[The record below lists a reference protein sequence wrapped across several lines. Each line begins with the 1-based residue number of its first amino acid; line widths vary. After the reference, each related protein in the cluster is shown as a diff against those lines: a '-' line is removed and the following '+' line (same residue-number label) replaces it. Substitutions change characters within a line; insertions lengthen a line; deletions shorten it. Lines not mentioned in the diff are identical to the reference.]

1 MFLFFRRLSC
11 ALRTW
16 IVQIYSKK
24 TRCTIIQVKSF
35 MAQIGIFFQQLSKNV
50 NKLTELMLFNYS
62 KPAVFVNCLYIC
74 DALLNY
80 QGAFLP
86 QCLWLTPM
94 RRGRASYENTTYNGM
109 ARGRCRASKFKQL

>member
-1 MFLFFRRLSC
+1 
-11 ALRTW
+11 
-16 IVQIYSKK
+16 
-24 TRCTIIQVKSF
+24 
-35 MAQIGIFFQQLSKNV
+35 MAQIGIFFQQLSENV

-86 QCLWLTPM
+86 QSLWLTPM

-109 ARGRCRASKFKQL
+109 VRGRCRASKFKQL

>member
-1 MFLFFRRLSC
+1 
-11 ALRTW
+11 
-16 IVQIYSKK
+16 
-24 TRCTIIQVKSF
+24 
-35 MAQIGIFFQQLSKNV
+35 MAQIGIFFQQLSENV

-86 QCLWLTPM
+86 MPM
-94 RRGRASYENTTYNGM
+94 ANAHAEREGV
-109 ARGRCRASKFKQL
+109 L

>member
-1 MFLFFRRLSC
+1 M
-11 ALRTW
+11 
-16 IVQIYSKK
+16 IVQIYGKK
-24 TRCTIIQVKSF
+24 STCTIIPVKSF
-35 MAQIGIFFQQLSKNV
+35 MAQIGISFQQLGKNV

-62 KPAVFVNCLYIC
+62 KLAVFVNCLYIC
-74 DALLNY
+74 DALLIY

-109 ARGRCRASKFKQL
+109 VRGRGRASKFKQL

>member
-24 TRCTIIQVKSF
+24 TRCTIIPVKSF
-35 MAQIGIFFQQLSKNV
+35 MAQIGIFFQQLSENV
-50 NKLTELMLFNYS
+50 NKLTELMLFNYL

-74 DALLNY
+74 DALLT
-80 QGAFLP
+80 QIGH
-86 QCLWLTPM
+86 
-94 RRGRASYENTTYNGM
+94 
-109 ARGRCRASKFKQL
+109 